1 MIRDLLARSR
11 DSRLTSIQPITRS
24 AAIARVCRIDLK
36 LESNIPIR
44 EYGLHHAIA
53 SLVFLATTAA
63 DKEATAGEAF
73 DPK

>member
-1 MIRDLLARSR
+1 MIGDLLARCR
-11 DSRLTSIQPITRS
+11 DSRLASIHPMAQS
-24 AAIARVCRIDLK
+24 ATIAHLCRIDLK
-36 LESNIPIR
+36 LESNIPVR
-44 EYGLHHAIA
+44 QYGLHRAIA